1 MMMNS
6 TKNLYKFSPGTV
18 IIGKWNKNK
27 YKIIRELGEGATG
40 TVYLVES
47 HNRYAALK
55 MSRDSMAITSEVNV
69 LKVFTKVQDSLL
81 GPSLIEM
88 DDWEINKESLP
99 FYVMEYV
106 KGKELLAFMST
117 KDFSWSGVLILQLLN
132 DLHQMH
138 EAGWIFG
145 DLKPENL
152 IVTDPPYKIRCIDVG
167 GTTMRGR
174 ALKEYTK
181 FFDRGYWGLGT
192 RKAEPS
198 YDLFA
203 VAMIMINICY
213 PKRFPKKE
221 GGLVQLR
228 KIIQQTIKLKPFE
241 NILIHALT
249 GKYATASEMRI
260 DLLQLLTKLDKH
272 PSPMIQQGHPKSRV
286 LLKKKKK
293 ESHFFETIVITTI
306 ISFIYVIYIVGQLL

>member
-1 MMMNS
+1 
-6 TKNLYKFSPGTV
+6 
-18 IIGKWNKNK
+18 
-27 YKIIRELGEGATG
+27 
-40 TVYLVES
+40 
-47 HNRYAALK
+47 
-55 MSRDSMAITSEVNV
+55 
-69 LKVFTKVQDSLL
+69 
-81 GPSLIEM
+81 M

-181 FFDRGYWGLGT
+181 FFDRGYWGFGT

-213 PKRFPKKE
+213 PKRFPKKRGWSSSTE
-221 GGLVQLR
+221 
-228 KIIQQTIKLKPFE
+228 K
-241 NILIHALT
+241 NNSANN
-249 GKYATASEMRI
+249 
-260 DLLQLLTKLDKH
+260 
-272 PSPMIQQGHPKSRV
+272 
-286 LLKKKKK
+286 
-293 ESHFFETIVITTI
+293 
-306 ISFIYVIYIVGQLL
+306 